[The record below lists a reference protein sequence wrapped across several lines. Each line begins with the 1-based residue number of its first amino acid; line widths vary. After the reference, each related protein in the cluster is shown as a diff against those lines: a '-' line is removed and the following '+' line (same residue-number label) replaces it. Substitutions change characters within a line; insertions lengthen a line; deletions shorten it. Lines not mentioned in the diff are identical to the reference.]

1 MFEYFSKFYTRSFWV
16 KYDYFANHRI
26 YHTAYSLVYCM
37 ESFLQIINKNKLSNY
52 LNNWQLNLPNSS
64 INLLRAVFAISWTRP
79 QLLRVISPPDTVRFY
94 QILSFTARH
103 CHILSNIAR
112 YWIKIVTKLK
122 LNFNF
127 NFLNLVIFFNSSSY
141 PSPPPL
147 NHPTTPTTWP
157 KKYLNSLN
165 FNSSSHPP
173 LW

>member
-79 QLLRVISPPDTVRFY
+79 QLLGVISTPEALY
-94 QILSFTARH
+94 QVSVLR
-103 CHILSNIAR
+103 L
-112 YWIKIVTKLK
+112 TKLDDSILK
-122 LNFNF
+122 R
-127 NFLNLVIFFNSSSY
+127 
-141 PSPPPL
+141 
-147 NHPTTPTTWP
+147 TQD
-157 KKYLNSLN
+157 
-165 FNSSSHPP
+165 
-173 LW
+173 